1 MRSIRFD
8 LSLLSMLPGD
18 ASSFVI
24 LFSFVVWSVTV
35 LGVFLVSFW
44 LVEVLILRKPSIK
57 ESVYGAED
65 VQVRVLTVGGV
76 ATVRET
82 VDKLDED
89 LEDVVVIAEEDM
101 DVEGA
106 EVRVVS
112 DSFSCKADKKGR
124 ALEWANKNL
133 ETDKEFL
140 LYLDEDSHLENFSG
154 LPDRDMVQLREKP
167 RYTDSMI
174 SYVADVFR
182 MGVQLEQLSFP
193 NFRLPLF
200 AWGGGIAIK
209 KEVEQDIGW
218 NRKSIVEDTAF
229 VWRAASK
236 GYSFGISDIYVRNE
250 APPSIKALLEQR
262 RRWAGGNHSEA
273 KALAQ
278 PYKSF
283 QRIRN
288 LGWGLT
294 PLSALA
300 VPLMLFLTSQPI
312 IYEELLQVIGAFLF
326 MIAPSWYVL
335 GVLYYREINLKL
347 LAGILLAFPASILHG
362 TGALWGIIDSPEKFT
377 VTPKQ
382 KK

>member
-1 MRSIRFD
+1 MF
-8 LSLLSMLPGD
+8 PGNS
-18 ASSFVI
+18 SSFVFI
-24 LFSFVVWSVTV
+24 LSFIVWSITV

-44 LVEVLILRKPSIK
+44 LVEVLVLRRPSIK

-65 VQVRVLTVGGV
+65 VQVRVLTVVDV

-124 ALEWANKNL
+124 ALEWANKNV
-133 ETDKEFL
+133 ETEKEFL
-140 LYLDEDSHLENFSG
+140 LYLDEDSHMEDFSG

-167 RYTDSMI
+167 RYTGSII

-209 KEVEQDIGW
+209 REVEEDIGW
-218 NRKSIVEDTAF
+218 DRKSIVEDTAF

-236 GYSFGISDIYVRNE
+236 GYSFGISNIYVRNE

-273 KALAQ
+273 KAWH
-278 PYKSF
+278 S
-283 QRIRN
+283 
-288 LGWGLT
+288 LT
-294 PLSALA
+294 R
-300 VPLMLFLTSQPI
+300 
-312 IYEELLQVIGAFLF
+312 AF
-326 MIAPSWYVL
+326 
-335 GVLYYREINLKL
+335 RE
-347 LAGILLAFPASILHG
+347 
-362 TGALWGIIDSPEKFT
+362 
-377 VTPKQ
+377 
-382 KK
+382 